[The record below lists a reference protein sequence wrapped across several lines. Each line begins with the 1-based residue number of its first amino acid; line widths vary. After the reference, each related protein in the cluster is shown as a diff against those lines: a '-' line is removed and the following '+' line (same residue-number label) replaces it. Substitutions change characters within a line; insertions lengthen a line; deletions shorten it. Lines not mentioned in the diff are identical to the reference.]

1 MVSDA
6 PVAAA
11 QPFLS
16 LEEQLRAFVAAAKLK
31 TKDGLTVAELSEL
44 IVAAMRL
51 AIATVDSIPVDGAAR
66 KEFVLNAVAFVF
78 DALADKVV
86 PLAAWPVWIVLRPT
100 VRVIVLAAASGAI
113 EVLLPL
119 VRSA

>member
-11 QPFLS
+11 EPFFS
-16 LEEQLRAFVAAAKLK
+16 LEEQLRAFVATAKLK
-31 TKDGLTVAELSEL
+31 ARDGLTVAELSEL

-51 AIATVDSIPVDGAAR
+51 AIATVDSIPVDGAQR
-66 KEFVLNAVAFVF
+66 KAFVINAVAFVF

-86 PLAAWPVWIVLRPT
+86 PLTAWPLWYVLRPSIRT
-100 VRVIVLAAASGAI
+100 IVLAAASGAV

>member
-11 QPFLS
+11 GPFLT
-16 LEEQLRAFVAAAKLK
+16 LEEQLRAFVATAKVKAA
-31 TKDGLTVAELSEL
+31 DGLTVAEFAEL
-44 IVAAMRL
+44 VVAMMRV

-66 KEFVLNAVAFVF
+66 KAFVLNAVAFVF
-78 DALADKVV
+78 DALADKCV
-86 PLAAWPVWIVLRPT
+86 PLVAWPMWIVLKPT
-100 VRVIVLAAASGAI
+100 MRVIVLAAASGAI

>member
-11 QPFLS
+11 EPFCS
-16 LEEQLRAFVAAAKLK
+16 LEDQLRAFVATAKLK
-31 TKDGLTVAELSEL
+31 ASDGLTVAELSEL
-44 IVAAMRL
+44 LVAVMRL
-51 AIATVDSIPVDGAAR
+51 AIATVDSIPVDGAQR
-66 KEFVLNAVAFVF
+66 KAFVVNAVAFVF

-86 PLAAWPVWIVLRPT
+86 PLVAWPFWIVLRPT
-100 VRVIVLAAASGAI
+100 VRVIVLAAASGAV

>member
-16 LEEQLRAFVAAAKLK
+16 LEEQLRAFVATAKVK
-31 TKDGLTVAELSEL
+31 AHDGLTVSELAEL
-44 IVAAMRL
+44 IVAVMRL

-66 KEFVLNAVAFVF
+66 KAFVLNAVAFVF

-86 PLAAWPVWIVLRPT
+86 PLVAWPFWIVLRPT
-100 VRVIVLAAASGAI
+100 VRIIVLAAASGAV